1 MTVNTET
8 EQQRSQLETT
18 LGFRNVF
25 AITMQGHANITKIG
39 FNCIWVELFLINV
52 SSEFK
57 IHSGNKK

>member
-39 FNCIWVELFLINV
+39 FNWASGFRGL
-52 SSEFK
+52 EFMT
-57 IHSGNKK
+57 IEQLHGIRNS